1 MNLHRNGIS
10 LGENFCPTLP
20 YNCPPRPWGPDEGP
34 RVSIADRL
42 GTGDADLAPA
52 SQKVAEKITSV
63 ATGAL
68 MIGVLGAGI
77 GAGISYLSTKSVRG
91 ATVGQG
97 ALAGA
102 ALGGAMGL
110 IANFTVRAAAA
121 KNESKGA

>member
-1 MNLHRNGIS
+1 
-10 LGENFCPTLP
+10 
-20 YNCPPRPWGPDEGP
+20 
-34 RVSIADRL
+34 
-42 GTGDADLAPA
+42 
-52 SQKVAEKITSV
+52 
-63 ATGAL
+63 
-68 MIGVLGAGI
+68 
-77 GAGISYLSTKSVRG
+77 VRG